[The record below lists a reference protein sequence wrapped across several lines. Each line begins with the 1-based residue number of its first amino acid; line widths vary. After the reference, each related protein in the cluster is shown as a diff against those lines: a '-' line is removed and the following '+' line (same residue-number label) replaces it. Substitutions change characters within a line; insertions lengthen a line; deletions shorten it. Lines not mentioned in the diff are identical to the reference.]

1 MKAILSHR
9 RVSRKPPTVESRLV
23 RHETGTPEE
32 TEAVGAELAR
42 RLDRG
47 DLVLVT
53 GELGSGKTTFVRG
66 AARALGVTDPVTSPT
81 FTIGQVY
88 GGGALEVAH
97 IDLYRLRSLS
107 GEDPA
112 LLDDY
117 LTPERIG
124 FVEWPEIAAPEL
136 GRPAAR
142 VTIEHL
148 GGDRRAIEIE

>member
-1 MKAILSHR
+1 
-9 RVSRKPPTVESRLV
+9 VRL
-23 RHETGTPEE
+23 ETNTPEE
-32 TEAVGAELAR
+32 TEAAGAQLAAK
-42 RLDRG
+42 LKPG

-66 AARALGVTDPVTSPT
+66 AARALGITDPVTSPT

-88 GGGALEVAH
+88 GGANDTAEVAH
-97 IDLYRLRSLS
+97 IDLYRLHSLS

-124 FVEWPEIAAPEL
+124 FVEWPEVAAPEL
-136 GRPAAR
+136 GRPSAR
-142 VTIEHL
+142 VHIEHM
-148 GGDRRAIEIE
+148 GGDARAIEIEAP

>member
-1 MKAILSHR
+1 
-9 RVSRKPPTVESRLV
+9 VRL
-23 RHETGTPEE
+23 ETNSPEE
-32 TEAVGAELAR
+32 TEAAGAELAAT
-42 RLDRG
+42 LKPG

-66 AARALGVTDPVTSPT
+66 AARALGITDPVTSPT

-88 GGGALEVAH
+88 GGAPGVPEVAH

-117 LTPERIG
+117 LTSERIG
-124 FVEWPEIAAPEL
+124 FVEWPEVAAPEL

-142 VTIEHL
+142 VSIEHRGGDSRTIEV
-148 GGDRRAIEIE
+148 DAP